1 MAPLKKALLASC
13 AAGLA
18 ALARQSAF
26 ADTDIF
32 QCTDASGRIEYKNT
46 GETKG
51 CKKIVVEPVVV
62 PGAKVANNTPR
73 NTPNFPIVDAATQK
87 SRDTDRRKIL
97 EDELNTQRTK
107 MAQLQ
112 KDYNNGEPERTGD
125 ERNYQRYLDKVQ
137 QMKDTISRTQS
148 DIDSI
153 QGEIGK
159 LPQ

>member
-1 MAPLKKALLASC
+1 MAYSQKALLASC

-18 ALARQSAF
+18 VLFSQAAF
-26 ADTDIF
+26 AEDIF
-32 QCTDASGRIEYKNT
+32 QCTDANGRVEYKNT

-51 CKKIVVEPVVV
+51 CKKLVIEPVVV
-62 PGAKVANNTPR
+62 PSTKVANNTPR
-73 NTPNFPIVDAATQK
+73 GNPALFPSVDQATQK
-87 SRDTDRRKIL
+87 ARDSDRRKIL
-97 EDELNTQRTK
+97 DDELSTQKTK

-137 QMKDTISRTQS
+137 QMKDNISRTQS